1 VEAFFFAPTWPKL
14 KFMPY
19 SDVRALPISLW
30 KECDRPREKLLHQ
43 GASSLNEAEL
53 LAILIGSGMRGKSA
67 VQLAQSVLDLA
78 RNDLNELAKLK
89 PHFITQVKG
98 IGEAKAIQI
107 AAAVELGR
115 RRDSVDITKKPAIR
129 SSKDAFA
136 ILHADLRD
144 LSHEEFWVLTLN
156 RANRVMNKVMVSKG
170 GLAGTVADAKI
181 IFQEALLG
189 RAAAIIIAHNHP
201 SGNLNPSQADREIT
215 KKLKNAGDFLDLPV
229 LDHLIISEGGYFSF
243 ADEGL
248 I

>member
-1 VEAFFFAPTWPKL
+1 
-14 KFMPY
+14 MPY
-19 SDVRALPISLW
+19 SDVRALPISKW
-30 KECDRPREKLLHQ
+30 REGDRPREKLLNS
-43 GASSLNEAEL
+43 GSAALTEAEL
-53 LAILIGSGMRGKSA
+53 LAILIGNGVKGASA
-67 VQLAQSVLDLA
+67 VQLARNVLRLA
-78 RNDLNELAKLK
+78 SDDLNELAKLK
-89 PHFITQVKG
+89 PSFLTQVKG

-107 AAAVELGR
+107 SAAVELGR
-115 RRDSVDITKKPAIR
+115 RRNALSIVSKPQIR

-136 ILHADLRD
+136 VLQASLMD

-156 RANRVMNKVMVSKG
+156 RANRVMNKIMVSKG

-229 LDHLIISEGGYFSF
+229 LDHLIIGEGTYFSF

-248 I
+248 L